1 MGDYATKGQGTA
13 GVTLGTIGT
22 VGAGLLLLNALNGNC
37 GCGGGLGGLLGGN
50 HNCCQQNQI
59 QQLMAENAQ
68 LKSENYADKVGK
80 EVYNQSIRDDKELRT
95 EMFAFIKPIADSVAQ
110 LQTGLATTQANLQC
124 CCEKQELREQILAG
138 KINETA
144 LALNGKIDTQNAVN
158 KGTFDALNQT
168 IACISGKVDM
178 ITRTVVPITAVC
190 PQPQVANTQPA
201 AAA

>member
-80 EVYNQSIRDDKELRT
+80 EVYNQSIR
-95 EMFAFIKPIADSVAQ
+95 
-110 LQTGLATTQANLQC
+110 
-124 CCEKQELREQILAG
+124 
-138 KINETA
+138 
-144 LALNGKIDTQNAVN
+144 
-158 KGTFDALNQT
+158 
-168 IACISGKVDM
+168 GKVDM

>member
-13 GVTLGTIGT
+13 GVTLGTIDT

-37 GCGGGLGGLLGGN
+37 GYGGGLGGLLGGN
-50 HNCCQQNQI
+50 HNCCQQNAI
-59 QQLMAENAQ
+59 
-68 LKSENYADKVGK
+68 
-80 EVYNQSIRDDKELRT
+80 
-95 EMFAFIKPIADSVAQ
+95 
-110 LQTGLATTQANLQC
+110 
-124 CCEKQELREQILAG
+124 
-138 KINETA
+138 
-144 LALNGKIDTQNAVN
+144 N